1 MPERTVIKLRR
12 LPDGDYREGVEIGWK
27 GRVLEVDLPSQEG
40 GFPPGTPLEIDCG
53 SMLYLG
59 ELQQGSGSTAR
70 ILVEHSVDR
79 AKLDSIQDAWE

>member
-1 MPERTVIKLRR
+1 
-12 LPDGDYREGVEIGWK
+12 
-27 GRVLEVDLPSQEG
+27 
-40 GFPPGTPLEIDCG
+40 
-53 SMLYLG
+53 MLYLG